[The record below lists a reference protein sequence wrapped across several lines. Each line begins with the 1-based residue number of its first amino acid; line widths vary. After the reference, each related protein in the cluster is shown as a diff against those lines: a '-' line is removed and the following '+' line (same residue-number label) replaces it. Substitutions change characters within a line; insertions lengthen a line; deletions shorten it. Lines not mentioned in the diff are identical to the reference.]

1 MLPRITT
8 IKPRLSSGAAS
19 LRAYDVTIIEPGHRA
34 TYTVLAPSGLLANKQ
49 ATALY
54 DGRAKPLVWPELGAA

>member
-8 IKPRLSSGAAS
+8 IKPRPSGGKSA
-19 LRAYDVTIIEPGHRA
+19 LRAYDVTIVEPGHRA

-54 DGRAKPLVWPELGAA
+54 DGRAKPFVWPELVA